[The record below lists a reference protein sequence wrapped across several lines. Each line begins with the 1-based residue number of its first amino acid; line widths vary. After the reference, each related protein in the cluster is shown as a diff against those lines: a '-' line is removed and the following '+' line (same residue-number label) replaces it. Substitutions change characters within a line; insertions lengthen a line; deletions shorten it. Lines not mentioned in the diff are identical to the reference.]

1 MPHKVGRKKYEIY
14 ALLRVRNGCCGGDPE
29 YKKKPRR
36 RDVYVSCGALLD
48 LLYSY
53 QYVTGQGYFSIFL
66 MM

>member
-1 MPHKVGRKKYEIY
+1 MQHKVGRKNTKFTPFCAFET
-14 ALLRVRNGCCGGDPE
+14 VVVEGSPE